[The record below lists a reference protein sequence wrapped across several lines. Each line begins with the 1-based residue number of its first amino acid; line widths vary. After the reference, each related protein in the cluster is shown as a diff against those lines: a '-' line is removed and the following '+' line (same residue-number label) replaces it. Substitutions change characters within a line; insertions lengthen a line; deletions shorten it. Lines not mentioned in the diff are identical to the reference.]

1 MMEQREPNLSSRV
14 ARQRDIER
22 LSDAELRHL
31 YERLMADI
39 AASTDHPQD
48 EIYLVGAELSRR
60 EYQAFRRA
68 ALGRHALESCT
79 PDRPSAAEY
88 RMSACGG

>member
-1 MMEQREPNLSSRV
+1 MEKREPDLSSRV

-31 YERLMADI
+31 YERLIADI
-39 AASTDHPQD
+39 AASADHSRD
-48 EIYLVGAELSRR
+48 EVYLVGTELSRR

-68 ALGRHALESCT
+68 ALGRHA
-79 PDRPSAAEY
+79 
-88 RMSACGG
+88 